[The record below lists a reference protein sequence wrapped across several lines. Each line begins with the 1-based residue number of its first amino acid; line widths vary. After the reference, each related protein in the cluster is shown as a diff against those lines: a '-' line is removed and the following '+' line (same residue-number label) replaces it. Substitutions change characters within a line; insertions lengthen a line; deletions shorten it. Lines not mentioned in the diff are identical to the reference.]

1 MAVLIAAA
9 ASAVGENFFAN
20 SSCINSVKFLVIAF
34 AVIAAAAATS
44 ISTEYLPPVDNNIE
58 LAESVDAPVEQGVLA
73 DDGYRYKTVRR
84 LRLRHR
90 RDVNELSNEYLPP
103 VGEATQE
110 VAIEAPAQESAVLAD
125 DGYRYKTV
133 RRVIRRRRR
142 DVNELSSEYLPP
154 VGEATQEIAVET
166 PLADDG
172 YRYKTVRR
180 VIRRRRDVSELSP
193 EYLPPVAEVSQDIAI
208 EAPVQE
214 SAALADDGYRY
225 KTVRRVIRRRR
236 DVNELSNE
244 YLPPVGEATQ
254 EIAIEAPAQE
264 SAVLADDGYRYK
276 TVRRVI
282 RRRRRDVNELSNEY
296 LPPVGEATQEIA
308 IEAPAQES
316 AVLADD
322 GYRYKTVRRVIRRRR
337 RDVNELSNEYLP
349 PVGEATQEIAIEA
362 PAQESAV
369 LADDGY
375 RYKTVRRV
383 IRRRRRDVN
392 ELSSEYLPPVEQAVI
407 DVPAE
412 QTVVAD
418 DGYRYKTVRRL
429 KYRRH

>member
-20 SSCINSVKFLVIAF
+20 SSCINSV
-34 AVIAAAAATS
+34 
-44 ISTEYLPPVDNNIE
+44 
-58 LAESVDAPVEQGVLA
+58 
-73 DDGYRYKTVRR
+73 
-84 LRLRHR
+84 
-90 RDVNELSNEYLPP
+90 
-103 VGEATQE
+103 
-110 VAIEAPAQESAVLAD
+110 
-125 DGYRYKTV
+125 
-133 RRVIRRRRR
+133 
-142 DVNELSSEYLPP
+142 
-154 VGEATQEIAVET
+154 
-166 PLADDG
+166 
-172 YRYKTVRR
+172 
-180 VIRRRRDVSELSP
+180 
-193 EYLPPVAEVSQDIAI
+193 
-208 EAPVQE
+208 
-214 SAALADDGYRY
+214 
-225 KTVRRVIRRRR
+225 
-236 DVNELSNE
+236 SNE